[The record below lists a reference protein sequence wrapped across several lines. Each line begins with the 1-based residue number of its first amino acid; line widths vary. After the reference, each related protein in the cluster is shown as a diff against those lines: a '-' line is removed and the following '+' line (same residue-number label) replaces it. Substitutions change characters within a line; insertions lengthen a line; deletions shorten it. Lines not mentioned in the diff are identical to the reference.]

1 MSMHT
6 IDLAYVGRGLHEEL
20 AAYIADQ
27 QDYYAEEGVH
37 VALRDGCTWDV
48 ERLRRCA
55 IIGLGRALLSRLT
68 DGTPWVALSVNTQR
82 PLFWF
87 LGRPGLTSL
96 ADLAGRRLAVH
107 APHTPPGAFARIVLR
122 KAGLDPDRDVKTIV
136 RSPGDYRM
144 DLRRLNDGSIDA
156 AYVGS
161 TMAPEAVAA
170 EHGWNVLAWVGDH
183 FRIPTVGV
191 AVDPTYIRPDDPA
204 VQAVVRAHRRAL
216 SGDPRRPRHHG
227 AAHADVPRRTDA
239 GRSPSPL
246 RDVHRPVLR
255 HRRPGRPRRLRQ
267 GDHRGRRGTRR
278 SRRRHRGRVLPD
290 CGHHSL
296 GIRTRGTTSAT
307 SVVMVVG
314 QLGGGGRKG
323 GGAEEDV
330 AALVIARGHGP
341 GTASLT
347 DRGRPRW
354 SACCSR
360 PGQFRAPGVRGA
372 AWCR

>member
-1 MSMHT
+1 MHT

-55 IIGLGRALLSRLT
+55 TIGLGRALLSRLT

-87 LGRPGLTSL
+87 LARPGLTSL

-136 RSPGDYRM
+136 RSPGDYGM

-183 FRIPTVGV
+183 FQIPTVGV
-191 AVDPTYIRPDDPA
+191 AVDPTYIAPDDPA

-216 SGDPRRPRHHG
+216 QVIHDDPDTTVRHMQ
-227 AAHADVPRRTDA
+227 TF
-239 GRSPSPL
+239 
-246 RDVHRPVLR
+246 
-255 HRRPGRPRRLRQ
+255 
-267 GDHRGRRGTRR
+267 
-278 SRRRHRGRVLPD
+278 
-290 CGHHSL
+290 
-296 GIRTRGTTSAT
+296 
-307 SVVMVVG
+307 
-314 QLGGGGRKG
+314 LGGQT
-323 GGAEEDV
+323 AEEARTHYDTFIAPYFTTDGQADLAVGEKAITAV
-330 AALVIARGHGP
+330 AAELGVPAGV
-341 GTASLT
+341 TAAEFFHT
-347 DRGRPRW
+347 
-354 SACCSR
+354 
-360 PGQFRAPGVRGA
+360 A
-372 AWCR
+372 ATTA